1 MTKIADVCVLLTDS
15 RLPNHEMNPY
25 IKLEYGLAL
34 AVKKACNAHI
44 LAINGSRCNPMMEI
58 RRKQ

>member
-1 MTKIADVCVLLTDS
+1 
-15 RLPNHEMNPY
+15 MNPY